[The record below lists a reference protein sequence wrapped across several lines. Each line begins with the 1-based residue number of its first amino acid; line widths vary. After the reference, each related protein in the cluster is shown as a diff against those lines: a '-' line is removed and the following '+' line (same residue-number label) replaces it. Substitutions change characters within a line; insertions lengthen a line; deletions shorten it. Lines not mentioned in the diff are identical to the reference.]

1 MTTMDD
7 GDESCREPV
16 RSVNINCLFTYLF
29 YVSFYITFD
38 ILEMCGFFFL
48 IQGQSNFRFQ
58 LVDKLC
64 EAHIWYQI
72 VT

>member
-1 MTTMDD
+1 MTAMDD

-38 ILEMCGFFFL
+38 ILEMCGFFF
-48 IQGQSNFRFQ
+48 
-58 LVDKLC
+58 
-64 EAHIWYQI
+64 
-72 VT
+72 